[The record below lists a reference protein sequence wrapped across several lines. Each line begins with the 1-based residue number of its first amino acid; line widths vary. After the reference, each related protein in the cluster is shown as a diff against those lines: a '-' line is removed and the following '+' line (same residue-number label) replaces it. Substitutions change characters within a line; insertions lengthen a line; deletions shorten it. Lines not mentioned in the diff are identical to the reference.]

1 MTEVDMGSLD
11 EISQL
16 LGRLQADMEASQ
28 KSRALLHAK
37 VDKLSQDLAV
47 MSAHGDKMA
56 ADVVKIATELKAV
69 DNRVQHLEHFK
80 VRALAFVTILSAVG
94 AFVGNN
100 FSKLAALV

>member
-1 MTEVDMGSLD
+1 MDMGNLD
-11 EISQL
+11 DISML
-16 LGRLQADMEASQ
+16 LGKLSADADASQ
-28 KSRALLHAK
+28 KSRALLHSK
-37 VDKLSQDLAV
+37 VDQMAQELAV
-47 MSAHGDKMA
+47 LSSQSVKLA
-56 ADVVKIATELKAV
+56 ADIGKIATELKAV